1 MRVEV
6 FETRHWPLEMY
17 GVQTIVAQIR
27 HMEGEMQA
35 DLKAIPSVAATP
47 PKLNR
52 SWLGAGLL
60 IAVLVLLV
68 LSVAACAVGEKTS
81 TLSLEVSVEEAQ
93 HMYQEG
99 AFFLDVRTQEEWDE
113 FHIPNT
119 TLIPLNELESRLSE
133 LPNDEEIVV
142 VCRSGNRSQSGRD
155 ILLNNG
161 FEQAT
166 SMAGG
171 VTEWRSKGY
180 PTE

>member
-1 MRVEV
+1 
-6 FETRHWPLEMY
+6 
-17 GVQTIVAQIR
+17 
-27 HMEGEMQA
+27 MQA
-35 DLKAIPSVAATP
+35 GLKAISGVAVMP
-47 PKLNR
+47 RKRNR
-52 SWLGAGLL
+52 GWFGLGLL
-60 IAVLVLLV
+60 MAVLAFLV
-68 LSVAACAVGEKTS
+68 LSVAACAEAEKTE
-81 TLSLEVSVEEAQ
+81 TLAREISVEEAQ
-93 HMYQEG
+93 QMYQED

-119 TLIPLNELESRLSE
+119 TLIPLNELESRLAE
-133 LPNDEEIVV
+133 LPDNEEIVV

-180 PTE
+180 PIE

>member
-1 MRVEV
+1 
-6 FETRHWPLEMY
+6 
-17 GVQTIVAQIR
+17 
-27 HMEGEMQA
+27 MEGEMQA
-35 DLKAIPSVAATP
+35 DLKAISGVVVTP
-47 PKLNR
+47 HKRNR
-52 SWLGAGLL
+52 GWLGAGVL

-68 LSVAACAVGEKTS
+68 LSVAACAEAEKTG
-81 TLSLEVSVEEAQ
+81 TLSPEISVEEAQ
-93 HMYQEG
+93 QMYQDG

-133 LPNDEEIVV
+133 LPDDEEIVV

-155 ILLNNG
+155 ILLNSG

>member
-1 MRVEV
+1 
-6 FETRHWPLEMY
+6 
-17 GVQTIVAQIR
+17 
-27 HMEGEMQA
+27 MQA
-35 DLKAIPSVAATP
+35 DLKAISGVAVTP
-47 PKLNR
+47 HKRNR
-52 SWLGAGLL
+52 GWLGAGLL

-68 LSVAACAVGEKTS
+68 LSVAACAEAEKTA
-81 TLSLEVSVEEAQ
+81 TLSPEISVEEAQ
-93 HMYQEG
+93 QMYQG
-99 AFFLDVRTQEEWDE
+99 GVFFLDVRTQEEWDE

-155 ILLNNG
+155 ILLSNG

-180 PTE
+180 LTE

>member
-1 MRVEV
+1 
-6 FETRHWPLEMY
+6 
-17 GVQTIVAQIR
+17 
-27 HMEGEMQA
+27 MEGEMQA
-35 DLKAIPSVAATP
+35 DPKAISSIAVTP
-47 PKLNR
+47 PKRNR

-60 IAVLVLLV
+60 VAVLVLLV
-68 LSVAACAVGEKTS
+68 LSVAACAKAEKS
-81 TLSLEVSVEEAQ
+81 GTLAPEISVEEAQ
-93 HMYQEG
+93 QMYQDG

-119 TLIPLNELESRLSE
+119 TLIPLNELEGRLSE
-133 LPNDEEIVV
+133 LPNEEEIVV